1 MIVFIVLL
9 SIYADLHLK
18 NHCIPVITRM
28 FCITELI
35 ENVLDCYEN
44 NVTNLNGF
52 ICVEM
57 WPEIVLNNSVFV
69 FVFNSPVA
77 AGTSFMSLLSLGFY
91 HQFLNLFILCSS
103 YSLI

>member
-57 WPEIVLNNSVFV
+57 
-69 FVFNSPVA
+69 
-77 AGTSFMSLLSLGFY
+77 
-91 HQFLNLFILCSS
+91 
-103 YSLI
+103 